1 MESFESRLNTLLIE
15 TFRDILKVEEL
26 ILHKNNLSISIN
38 EVHLI
43 EAVRKG
49 SDGSNTVSEIAADL
63 RIALPSV
70 TVAVNKLVDKGYL
83 KKEKSSED
91 GRSVKV
97 TLTREGEKI
106 YRLHR
111 YIHLKMVR
119 AASSEISDQ
128 EKDTL
133 LIGVKN
139 LDEFFKKKMIKY
151 GGINEFSNRRNRK
164 SLSGI
169 RSNKRDVIGID

>member
-1 MESFESRLNTLLIE
+1 MESFESRLNSLLIE

-26 ILHKNNLSISIN
+26 ILQKNAISLSIN

-43 EAVRKG
+43 EAVHKG
-49 SDGSNTVSEIAADL
+49 EEQTATVSDIAADL

-70 TVAVNKLVDKGYL
+70 TVAVNKLVQKGYL
-83 KKEKSSED
+83 TKEKNQED
-91 GRSVKV
+91 GRSVRIK
-97 TLTREGEKI
+97 LTREGEKI

-119 AASSEISDQ
+119 AAALEVSLEEQ
-128 EKDTL
+128 ETL
-133 LIGVKN
+133 LTGVKN
-139 LDEFFKKKMIKY
+139 LDEFFKKKMVKY

-164 SLSGI
+164 GPSGS
-169 RSNKRDVIGID
+169 RID

>member
-1 MESFESRLNTLLIE
+1 MDTFESKLNELLIQ

-26 ILHKNNLSISIN
+26 ILQRSAPRLSVA

-49 SDGSNTVSEIAADL
+49 KDRVLTVTEIASEL
-63 RIALPSV
+63 QIAVPSA
-70 TVAVNKLVDKGYL
+70 TVAVNKLVKKGYIT
-83 KKEKSSED
+83 KEKSSED
-91 GRSVKV
+91 GRVV
-97 TLTREGEKI
+97 NIRLTREGEKI

-119 AASSEISDQ
+119 AAAQDLTEE

-133 LIGVKN
+133 LIGVRH
-139 LDEFFKKKMIKY
+139 LDEFFKQKMAKY
-151 GGINEFSNRRNRK
+151 GGMNEFSNHRNR
-164 SLSGI
+164 
-169 RSNKRDVIGID
+169 